1 MTGSDENGDNGI
13 GDDNHSWGYDGF
25 RKKLWNG
32 QQVNDDTPD
41 TNNNVNND
49 NFNNTI
55 QWNIGDIIGCQC
67 DILIESSNTS
77 STSTTTSSPSISIR
91 FSYYN
96 NGNLL
101 GVAFNSQSNISLRS
115 LLNSVK
121 DGITEITPALTL
133 EQGESLV
140 INIGQRVFKYPPIIE
155 NNDSIL
161 FQSIYDI
168 VQSNKSKISKTQED
182 ISVIKELELIEELKV
197 YNKLYKEY
205 QNEIQQQSS
214 AQSVTEEVEK
224 KNEEKSEEIAIAT
237 IKIDLE
243 SNEYQSANDLL
254 KFGLDG
260 LKNELI
266 RRGLKSGGTL
276 QERAD
281 RLWSVRGIKPK
292 HIDKKLR
299 AKK

>member
-1 MTGSDENGDNGI
+1 M
-13 GDDNHSWGYDGF
+13 
-25 RKKLWNG
+25 
-32 QQVNDDTPD
+32 
-41 TNNNVNND
+41 
-49 NFNNTI
+49 
-55 QWNIGDIIGCQC
+55 
-67 DILIESSNTS
+67 
-77 STSTTTSSPSISIR
+77 
-91 FSYYN
+91 
-96 NGNLL
+96 
-101 GVAFNSQSNISLRS
+101 
-115 LLNSVK
+115 
-121 DGITEITPALTL
+121 
-133 EQGESLV
+133 
-140 INIGQRVFKYPPIIE
+140 
-155 NNDSIL
+155 
-161 FQSIYDI
+161 
-168 VQSNKSKISKTQED
+168 
-182 ISVIKELELIEELKV
+182 IEELKV

-205 QNEIQQQSS
+205 QNEIQQQLNV
-214 AQSVTEEVEK
+214 QSVTEEVEK
-224 KNEEKSEEIAIAT
+224 KNEEKSEEVAIAT